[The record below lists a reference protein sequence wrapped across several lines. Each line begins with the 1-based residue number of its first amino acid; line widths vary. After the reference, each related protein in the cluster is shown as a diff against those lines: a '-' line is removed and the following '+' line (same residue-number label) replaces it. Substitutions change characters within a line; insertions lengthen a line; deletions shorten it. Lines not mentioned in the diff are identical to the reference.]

1 MLAEFLS
8 HGADAPSINV
18 FAKENKERKALN
30 EKLAAEK
37 DDFRAGRIEQNL
49 GDDVAHKH
57 PFTWEDLTYTVPVPG
72 GERQLLD
79 HVYGY
84 VSFSF
89 SVPTFEESVLTHW
102 NLRSVLVNLPRSWAP
117 REQARPRCSMYSLRG
132 KRSERLGV

>member
-1 MLAEFLS
+1 LFTQIQAILAEFLS

-18 FAKENKERKALN
+18 FAKENKERKELN
-30 EKLAAEK
+30 EKLASEK
-37 DDFRAGRIEQNL
+37 DDFRAGRIDQNL

-84 VSFSF
+84 VSTAISLP
-89 SVPTFEESVLTHW
+89 SQY
-102 NLRSVLVNLPRSWAP
+102 RS
-117 REQARPRCSMYSLRG
+117 C
-132 KRSERLGV
+132 